1 MMKKLYS
8 VWLSA
13 LLLGFS
19 FASQA
24 ADASSSAAI
33 DQTHPYAMMKQV
45 ATRTFDRLKK
55 EQPEIHK
62 DPQQLKVIVEQEM
75 MPYVNSTYAALKLLG
90 PNLRGAKRSDVET
103 FIKAFHDY
111 LITSYAQALTQ
122 YTTQTF
128 EFSPAQPVA
137 ADRRITT
144 VKVNIIDAP
153 RPNIEIAFKL
163 IKNKNTGKW
172 SAFDMVAEGISLL
185 SSKQAEW
192 TSIIRQKGILAVAK
206 ELQQKAAQ
214 PIHFESAKS

>member
-1 MMKKLYS
+1 MKKLYS

-24 ADASSSAAI
+24 TDASSSAAI